1 MNLKKLNEAV
11 LTFKEYLKSDQ
22 RFDHLFLYESQK
34 NWKNQWNLENLDL
47 KTTFDESLKNSET
60 RRLWVRDNYEPKAMM
75 MKFMSLQK
83 EMTRDMFRDLFDE
96 SKDVIG
102 RADRFIFHCEVLLE
116 EYKNLNR
123 SSIDNRHFHDD
134 EYQIIS
140 LYLAFQ
146 FPEIYSYYQFREFKR
161 FLVHIG
167 SLDIPKVNDLE
178 RYFKVMRTVYKFLE
192 RDDEVLELH
201 QKRLNPDRHYIG
213 KSLLLSH
220 EMCRVVV

>member
-11 LTFKEYLKSDQ
+11 LIFKEYLKSNR

-34 NWKNQWNLENLDL
+34 NWKDQWNIENLDL

-83 EMTRDMFRDLFDE
+83 EMIRDMFRDLFDE

-140 LYLAFQ
+140 LYLSFQ
-146 FPEIYSYYQFREFKR
+146 FPEVYSYYQFREFKR
-161 FLVHIG
+161 FLIHIG
-167 SLDIPKVNDLE
+167 SLDIPEVNDLE

-192 RDDEVLELH
+192 RDEEILELH
-201 QKRLNPDRHYIG
+201 RKRLNPNKHYTG